1 MNNRNRLLAAALV
14 LALVTMACGVNI
26 NLPVTQA
33 KTGPTET
40 MDIQIAVP
48 EDSTSAVDFTL
59 EFGAGEMKL
68 APGAEGYLA
77 AGTATYN
84 VPDFEPEVETGENSV
99 KLSQGDLE
107 INGIPNFRGDVENEW
122 DLQLGNTPMNLKIK
136 AGAYSGTFELGGL
149 SLEELEI
156 SDGASDVTAS
166 FSEPNNAEMTSLTY
180 STGASDVELK
190 GLANANAEDIKFT
203 SGAGTYTLSFDGEL
217 QRDVNVEIESGVST
231 VTIII
236 PEGVNAKV
244 IFEGSL
250 STVDAEGGWDQSGD
264 VYTLIGSGPA
274 ITITVTLGAGTL
286 NLKTE

>member
-26 NLPVTQA
+26 NLPVTQV
-33 KTGPTET
+33 KTGPTVT
-40 MDIQIAVP
+40 DDIQIAVP
-48 EDSTSAVDFTL
+48 QGSTSTVDFTL

-68 APGAEGYLA
+68 APGAEGSLA

-84 VPDFEPEVETGENSV
+84 VPDFKPEVETGENSV
-99 KLSQGDLE
+99 KLSQGDLN
-107 INGIPNFRGDVENEW
+107 INGIPNFRGDTKNEW
-122 DLQLGNTPMNLKIK
+122 DLQLANTPMNLNIK

-149 SLEELEI
+149 SLENVEI

-166 FSEPNNAEMTSLTY
+166 FSEPNNVEMSSFTY

-190 GLANANAEDIKFT
+190 GLANANASDVTFT

-217 QRDVNVEIESGVST
+217 QRDVNVKIESGVST
-231 VTIII
+231 ITIIV

-244 IFEGSL
+244 TFDGSL
-250 STVDAEGGWDQSGD
+250 SSIDTAGGWDQNGD
-264 VYTLIGSGPA
+264 VYTLSGSGPT
-274 ITITVTLGAGTL
+274 ITITVTMGAGTL